1 MTTTKRWTCILS
13 DAGLAALRGAVG
25 RETLFTFDLD
35 GTLAPIID
43 DPAKIMI
50 PGEIREKLI
59 RLCFLATVAVLTGR
73 ACDDARAH
81 LGFEPRFIVGNHG
94 AEGLPGWE
102 GREWKFARL
111 CQDWEDQLRALLPH
125 TPGSGVVI
133 ENKGRSLSVH
143 YRKAPDREA
152 AYAEILRAIPLLAP
166 LPKQISGKCVVS
178 IVPPGSLNKGEAL
191 LQLMRHAGFKQAV
204 FIGDDVTD
212 EDVFRLKSD
221 RVLGIR
227 VGNGSPSEADYCL
240 SDQNQIGR
248 LLDEIIHTLQ
258 RATS

>member
-1 MTTTKRWTCILS
+1 MTAMIKWTCIFS
-13 DAGLAALRGAVG
+13 EAGLAALSAFIDRT
-25 RETLFTFDLD
+25 TLFTFDLD
-35 GTLAPIID
+35 GTLAPIVD
-43 DPAKIMI
+43 NPAGIMI
-50 PGEIREKLI
+50 SGDVREKMI
-59 RLCFLATVAVLTGR
+59 RLCALATVAVLTGR
-73 ACDDARAH
+73 ARDDARAH

-152 AYAEILRAIPLLAP
+152 AHAEIMRAIPLLAP
-166 LPKQISGKCVVS
+166 LPRRISGKCVEN
-178 IVPPGSLNKGEAL
+178 IIPPGSINKGEAL
-191 LQLMRHAGFKQAV
+191 LQLMRHAGSDRAV

-212 EDVFRLKSD
+212 EDVFRLRND

-227 VGNGSPSEADYCL
+227 VGNSSPSEADYCL

-248 LLDEIIHTLQ
+248 LLDEIIHALEKVIP
-258 RATS
+258 